1 MTTTLCCNF
10 ATVEQFT
17 ARCPAELLPFMIECP
32 CLNVLRLRRDPNGG
46 AVRRCTGACML
57 SILRF
62 AVISLFVA
70 MLCGCGLATP
80 EMETFWE
87 TKDQQKAFENIIVNN
102 VKCEIRNGVYD
113 AERLLQTNTKHPGND
128 ISWLEQQG
136 ATVSLKL
143 AVDDKSS
150 LNPSISYSDIAPVTF
165 PFSFSFGTANSAD
178 ATRIEIVA
186 FTYSFHDL
194 LHEKGV
200 ERYLGKPCDNE
211 NGVLI
216 KSDLKIKDFIINKVF
231 LAKVPGSVVI
241 EDVPG
246 HPRTVSD
253 PFSTFSYQITFVVAV
268 GGNGTPTWK
277 FKRVTIDPSSSL
289 FSTSEQ
295 RTQDLTIT
303 IGKTTPATKK
313 NPATPSPE
321 AIDLHTAALI
331 GQAVAT
337 AIQSQTR

>member
-1 MTTTLCCNF
+1 MS
-10 ATVEQFT
+10 A
-17 ARCPAELLPFMIECP
+17 A
-32 CLNVLRLRRDPNGG
+32 
-46 AVRRCTGACML
+46 
-57 SILRF
+57 RF
-62 AVISLFVA
+62 AVIFAFAVT
-70 MLCGCGLATP
+70 LCGCGLFTP
-80 EMETFWE
+80 DMEAFWE
-87 TKDQQKAFENIIVNN
+87 TKDQEKAFENVIVNN
-102 VKCEIRNGVYD
+102 IKCEIRNGVYD
-113 AERLLQTNTKHPGND
+113 AERLLRTNTSHPGND

-136 ATVSLKL
+136 ATVTLKF
-143 AVDDKSS
+143 AVDEKSS

-165 PFSFSFGTANSAD
+165 PFSFSLGTANSAD
-178 ATRIEIVA
+178 ATRTEIVA

-200 ERYLGKPCDNE
+200 ERYLGIPCSNE

-216 KSDLKIKDFIINKVF
+216 QSDLKIRDFIINKVF

-246 HPRTVSD
+246 RRQKTVSD
-253 PFSTFSYQITFVVAV
+253 PFSTFSYQITFVVTY

-277 FKRVTIDPSSSL
+277 FKRVTVNPSSSL

-303 IGKTTPATKK
+303 VGKTTPATKTS
-313 NPATPSPE
+313 PATPSPE
-321 AIDLHTAALI
+321 AIDLHMAALI

-337 AIQSQTR
+337 AIQSQSH